1 LFYQAQYINKEGDF
15 MTKQK
20 TISIQGNMY
29 ALTLLAVSDE
39 DLERLIEAS
48 DNEDDFWEDIDD
60 IQDEIS
66 GGAVINGYAIDG
78 ATPEFQ
84 VFVDGIEQPEILKAF
99 VKSLP
104 SLKTQSWFTF
114 ESGKHYLVYEEWFSN
129 GESTLAPKGG
139 VDLED
144 LSLSIDEQELPDGT
158 KRQVVSTSYSGED
171 LEFEESS
178 PEDISLY
185 VIKSNGERINLL

>member
-66 GGAVINGYAIDG
+66 GGAVISGYAIDG

-84 VFVDGIEQPEILKAF
+84 IFLDGIEQSEILKAF

-129 GESTLAPKGG
+129 SESTLAPKGG
-139 VDLED
+139 VNLED

-185 VIKSNGERINLL
+185 VIKSNGERINFL

>member
-1 LFYQAQYINKEGDF
+1 

-66 GGAVINGYAIDG
+66 GGAVISGYAIDG

-84 VFVDGIEQPEILKAF
+84 IFLDGIEQSEILKAF

-129 GESTLAPKGG
+129 SESTLAPKGG

>member
-48 DNEDDFWEDIDD
+48 DNEDDFWEGIDD

-66 GGAVINGYAIDG
+66 GGAVISGYAIDG

-84 VFVDGIEQPEILKAF
+84 IFLDGIEQSEILKTF

-129 GESTLAPKGG
+129 SESTLAPKGG

-158 KRQVVSTSYSGED
+158 KRRVVSTSYSGED